1 MHKRS
6 ISALAAAAIAGLA
19 ITSMPTDAHAASGG
33 GSIAWSVHP
42 EQVKAPFS
50 ASRPAALP
58 TPSECLSDYGIG
70 CYTPTDIRSAYDVPD
85 TIGGEPAGTGKTIMI
100 VDAYGSPTAQA
111 DLDTFSAAMGIPST
125 TLNVY
130 TPEGEPDWS
139 APDDNELGWAGET
152 SLDVQW
158 AHAIAPGAT
167 IDLVVSPDNM
177 DSLDH
182 AMQWGVKHLHADTI
196 SMSYGDPE
204 FDWDQEDGAAKLYAQ
219 DSKSYAAAVKAG
231 TTVFASS
238 GDSWSDNGAGEENF
252 SSPADDA
259 NVAAVGGTNLN
270 DGLDP
275 AVPDETVWN
284 DYDGCLYGC
293 QDGSFGGTGGAPSI
307 KTSKGGS
314 DVAYNASVYTSVLV
328 YEGFFPDAA
337 DNGFYFTGGTSSG
350 SPQWAGLVADVD
362 QAVGHDLGNI
372 RPSLATWAKKG
383 GLSDVTVGDNASA
396 TFSGGYAAGEGWDV
410 PTGYG
415 TPDVGQLITLAA
427 SAHGGGPGH
436 HRSFSGPHVRP
447 AHRGRL
453 HGSQAHLH

>member
-1 MHKRS
+1 MKRRF
-6 ISALAAAAIAGLA
+6 IPALAIAAAAGLA
-19 ITSMPTDAHAASGG
+19 LTTTQAAHASTTGG
-33 GSIAWSVHP
+33 GTIAWSVHP
-42 EQVKAPFS
+42 EQIKAPFS

-70 CYTPTDIRSAYDVPD
+70 CYTPTDIRSAYDIPD
-85 TIGGEPAGTGKTIMI
+85 TINGKPAGTGKTIMI
-100 VDAYGSPTAQA
+100 VDAYGSSTAQA
-111 DLDTFSAAMGIPST
+111 DLDTFSSTMGIPST
-125 TLNVY
+125 TLHIY
-130 TPEGEPDWS
+130 TPEGTPDLS
-139 APDDNELGWAGET
+139 NPDDVELGWEGET

-167 IDLVVSPDNM
+167 IDLVESPDS
-177 DSLDH
+177 DESLDK
-182 AMQWGVKHLHADTI
+182 AMQWGVSHLHADTI

-204 FDWDQEDGAAKLYAQ
+204 FDWDSEDGAAQLYAQ
-219 DSKSYAAAVKAG
+219 DSRSYAAAVKAG

-238 GDSWSDNGAGEENF
+238 GDSWSDNGAGTENF

-259 NVAAVGGTNLN
+259 NVVAVGGTNLN

-275 AVPDETVWN
+275 SVPNQTVWN

-293 QDGSFGGTGGAPSI
+293 ANGDFGGTGGAPSI

-328 YEGFFPDAA
+328 YEGYQTDAD

-350 SPQWAGLVADVD
+350 SPQWAALTADVD

-372 RPSLATWAKKG
+372 RPSLATWARKG
-383 GLSDVTVGDNASA
+383 ALTDITTGDNASA
-396 TFSGGYAAGEGWDV
+396 TFSGGYAATTGWDV

-415 TPDVGQLITLAA
+415 TPDVGAIINLASSQL
-427 SAHGGGPGH
+427 HQGH
-436 HRSFSGPHVRP
+436 HHFSGPHVRP
-447 AHRGRL
+447 AQRGRL
-453 HGSQAHLH
+453 HGSQAHQH